1 MRAFAGGRL
10 HAGVYSADPQAPKP
24 PITETMD
31 LFTSLTGKMPTLL
44 ASAASEAS
52 EATIFEKFGVNWTKF
67 LAQILLF
74 LIVYTILSKFA
85 FKPIMAILEE
95 RKQRIA
101 ESEENLKK
109 IAAELEE
116 ADLKRGEI
124 ISEANSRAERLIV
137 EARESAEAVAEK
149 KRAEATSEAALIIA
163 KAREAGELEKNQAMA
178 ELKRDFGR
186 LVVDTTGKVTGKVLS
201 DDDQETINRE
211 IAAQISL

>member
-1 MRAFAGGRL
+1 
-10 HAGVYSADPQAPKP
+10 
-24 PITETMD
+24 MD
-31 LFTSLTGKMPTLL
+31 FLTSLTGKLPILL
-44 ASAASEAS
+44 ASTAGEAS
-52 EATIFEKFGVNWTKF
+52 GGNIFEMFGVNWSKF

-74 LIVYTILSKFA
+74 LIVYMILSKFA

-124 ISEANSRAERLIV
+124 ISEANSRAERLV
-137 EARESAEAVAEK
+137 AEARESAEAVAEK

-211 IAAQISL
+211 ISAQISL